1 MRSRWHNA
9 PRNEPCRA
17 AVQGVPGRL
26 SIAAATIT
34 TARYICCADRL
45 RSSRSSGLSIVWK
58 EEKNISKCSFVI
70 CNLLFLSSFFLLTLI
85 LLQFF
90 FHLDAVSSAVACV
103 PASAQRLFWM
113 HIKLFLLHCVI
124 ISDRCMFRVVSWKM
138 NQNCFNHEKF
148 VISTHVLWVIS
159 SSFVKFHAIS
169 AAHPKPSIDEWC
181 EHKATAHKWIMNT
194 FIQMNVAKWS

>member
-85 LLQFF
+85 LLHFF
-90 FHLDAVSSAVACV
+90 FISMRFVRQWHAFQLALN
-103 PASAQRLFWM
+103 ASFE
-113 HIKLFLLHCVI
+113 CT
-124 ISDRCMFRVVSWKM
+124 S
-138 NQNCFNHEKF
+138 NCFYFTALSSQTDACSAWCREK
-148 VISTHVLWVIS
+148 
-159 SSFVKFHAIS
+159 
-169 AAHPKPSIDEWC
+169 
-181 EHKATAHKWIMNT
+181 
-194 FIQMNVAKWS
+194 